1 ESKWAGNRLSR
12 VQYHRKLNP
21 TSDARELF
29 PDGATRSWRPRGNE
43 AVARGGRVAARH
55 ILDGDGDDDR
65 IRRLLARARHV

>member
-1 ESKWAGNRLSR
+1 
-12 VQYHRKLNP
+12 
-21 TSDARELF
+21 TSDPRELF

-65 IRRLLARARHV
+65 IRRLLARASEGMFRNSASTVYQ